1 LLFIISCCL
10 EHSINW
16 PFFYLGH
23 IFWREIQKES
33 KATFNRVKK
42 RFAIRYRSG
51 LNFLMK
57 NVERGGRESF
67 ITAMEKEISFH
78 ISSARLL
85 RVRHDKALGSL
96 VASFIIFDDEMRKKR
111 KTGVEKCPEK
121 QIKGRR
127 QCHDGNYNTSSSLTA
142 KLTLNLIA
150 IIPRF
155 GPTTG
160 IIGVNSDPLNAH
172 ACITG
177 REEEANQ
184 VVHI

>member
-1 LLFIISCCL
+1 M
-10 EHSINW
+10 W
-16 PFFYLGH
+16 
-23 IFWREIQKES
+23 
-33 KATFNRVKK
+33 
-42 RFAIRYRSG
+42 
-51 LNFLMK
+51 
-57 NVERGGRESF
+57 RGGGKGIVHHCDGKRNFFSYQQRK
-67 ITAMEKEISFH
+67 IIACKT
-78 ISSARLL
+78 RQG
-85 RVRHDKALGSL
+85 RLGSL

-177 REEEANQ
+177 REEG
-184 VVHI
+184 